1 MAGLSKQR
9 QRQYLATADRHIAEG
24 EARLAQQAEIVRELG
39 ADGHNTTLANDLLG
53 VMRRNLDVMN
63 AHRQQIVRALSR
75 GPGKRS

>member
-24 EARLAQQAEIVRELG
+24 AAQIAQQAEIVRELG
-39 ADGHNTTLANDLLG
+39 ADGHDTTLANDLLG

>member
-9 QRQYLATADRHIAEG
+9 QRNLAIADRHIAEG
-24 EARLAQQAEIVRELG
+24 EARIAQQAEIVRELG
-39 ADGHNTTLANDLLG
+39 SDGHDTILANDLLG